1 MSLTRR
7 RLLTQNMNDMDEF
20 ILEATPDS
28 DLTYNFVINIERN
41 ANLPIVSVQH
51 DNINNRYVV
60 FEENTPNTQDVEIQG
75 VEGDAK
81 KTYHLLVFLKL
92 FLIMQQIM
100 GIFGV

>member
-41 ANLPIVSVQH
+41 ANLPIVSVQY
-51 DNINNRYVV
+51 DNINNRYVA

-75 VEGDAK
+75 VKGDAK
-81 KTYHLLVFLKL
+81 KLLDFVGLL
-92 FLIMQQIM
+92 QM
-100 GIFGV
+100 